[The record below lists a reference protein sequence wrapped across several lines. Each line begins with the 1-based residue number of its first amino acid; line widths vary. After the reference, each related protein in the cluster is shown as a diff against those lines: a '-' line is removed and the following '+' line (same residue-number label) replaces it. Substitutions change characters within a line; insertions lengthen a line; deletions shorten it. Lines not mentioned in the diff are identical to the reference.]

1 MSTIESSLK
10 SPQQKQVLEYMKLDY
25 PQKKMAEKM
34 NISEARVSQHAK
46 RISEIAKTEYPNG
59 LSEIL

>member
-1 MSTIESSLK
+1 
-10 SPQQKQVLEYMKLDY
+10 LDY